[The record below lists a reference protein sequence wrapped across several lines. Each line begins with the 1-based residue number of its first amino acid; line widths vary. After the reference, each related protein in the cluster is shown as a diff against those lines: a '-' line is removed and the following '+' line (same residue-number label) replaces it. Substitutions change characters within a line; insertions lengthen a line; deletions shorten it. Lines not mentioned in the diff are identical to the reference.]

1 MVIVKER
8 TIIMT
13 ADVLVFSNF
22 KGGAGKTS
30 TGGLVAWE
38 LAKRGNKVLMIDF
51 DSQQNM
57 TDLYLRT
64 KARMEKVSSINVKD
78 TVMTA
83 ISENISLKDVTIPIT
98 DNLDLIPTSMY
109 FQKEYQRYLELN
121 YPLKA
126 GLEAKEAER
135 ERVKSFKPFID
146 EVSGDY
152 DYIFIDVPP
161 SISSPNDTVF
171 YAADQVII
179 VLQTQERSF
188 SGAQSFIKYLQDF
201 IVDDMGGTVGV
212 LGVMP
217 VLSKKNAQVD
227 ETILADA
234 TDLFDKTNMF
244 DTRVYLQERIKRMD
258 MTGITENSHDIWDK
272 RVEET
277 FSKLTD
283 EVVRRLREEN

>member
-1 MVIVKER
+1 
-8 TIIMT
+8 MT
-13 ADVLVFSNF
+13 AEVLVFSNF

-30 TGGLVAWE
+30 TGGLVAWK

-64 KARMEKVSSINVKD
+64 KARKEHVDSVEVTK

-83 ISENISLKDVTIPIT
+83 INENLSLHDVTIPIT
-98 DNLDLIPTSMY
+98 DNLDLVPTSMY

-121 YPLKA
+121 YPLTA
-126 GLEAKEAER
+126 SLDSVQAER
-135 ERVKSFKPFID
+135 RRVQSFKPMID
-146 EVSGDY
+146 TVSEDY

-188 SGAQSFIKYLQDF
+188 SGAQSFISYLQDF
-201 IVDDMGGTVGV
+201 IVNDMGGDVSV

-217 VLSKKNAQVD
+217 VLSRRNAQVD

-234 TDLFDKTNMF
+234 TELFDKSNMF

-258 MTGITENSHDIWDK
+258 MTGITENANDIWDRK
-272 RVEET
+272 VSKT
-277 FSKLTD
+277 FSRLAD
-283 EVVRRLREEN
+283 EVVRRIAEEKENG

>member
-1 MVIVKER
+1 MSAE
-8 TIIMT
+8 
-13 ADVLVFSNF
+13 VLVFSNF

-64 KARMEKVSSINVKD
+64 KARMEDVNNVEVNK

-83 ISENISLKDVTIPIT
+83 INEGLSLKQVTIPIT
-98 DNLDLIPTSMY
+98 ENLDLVPTSMY

-121 YPLKA
+121 YPLIA
-126 GLEAKEAER
+126 GPNALEAEQS
-135 ERVKSFKPFID
+135 RVHSFKPMID
-146 EVSGDY
+146 KIKADY

-171 YAADQVII
+171 YAADQIII

-188 SGAQSFIKYLQDF
+188 SGAQSFISYLQDF
-201 IVDDMGGTVGV
+201 IVNDMGGDVGV

-217 VLSKKNAQVD
+217 VLSKKNGQVD

-234 TDLFDKTNMF
+234 TELFDESNMF
-244 DTRVYLQERIKRMD
+244 HTRVYLQERIKRMD
-258 MTGITENSHDIWDK
+258 MTGITENEHDIWDK
-272 RVEET
+272 KVEKT
-277 FSKLTD
+277 FSDLAD
-283 EVVRRLREEN
+283 ELIKRIEEQKENE